1 MSARAEDAARALSRE
16 QPTTADAAVPA
27 PANNGSADAEG
38 VEIPAPEPSG
48 NKNLLAAS
56 AYTMDAPAST
66 RAATVENTGQQPHRH
81 HMALRSQVSVGGGR
95 SSDNNKDTNKANT
108 TALSRQSSAARDTSP
123 SAAEGAT
130 PPTTTPTPP
139 DAAGDAVP
147 TPVHPGDEP
156 PRSLAHEASPR
167 AGEQFLRQVG
177 TLLLKSLSGSARAPF
192 KGAGHAPMDTS
203 LTSSPRGSERQ
214 EQRPSP
220 DNTSEMSQDP
230 ATAGSGYFC
239 DQDEMLHIRPEDF
252 KHMVRAG
259 ATAPPARGVYE
270 RPQGDSPLSRASE
283 EGPPPNGRVGPD
295 ISQDATMDDFHYAH
309 VLIVEE
315 DEDPAPVLLKAE
327 TDRPLVDSVYLAERS
342 GSQRRFTRVRTM
354 GCDGGWIDSR
364 YLLPREEYER
374 QKYERQRAEYER
386 QRRG

>member
-95 SSDNNKDTNKANT
+95 SSDNNKDTNEANT

-123 SAAEGAT
+123 SAAESAA

-139 DAAGDAVP
+139 DAVGDAVP

-220 DNTSEMSQDP
+220 ANTSEMSHP
-230 ATAGSGYFC
+230 RIS
-239 DQDEMLHIRPEDF
+239 
-252 KHMVRAG
+252 
-259 ATAPPARGVYE
+259 PP
-270 RPQGDSPLSRASE
+270 S
-283 EGPPPNGRVGPD
+283 
-295 ISQDATMDDFHYAH
+295 
-309 VLIVEE
+309 
-315 DEDPAPVLLKAE
+315 
-327 TDRPLVDSVYLAERS
+327 
-342 GSQRRFTRVRTM
+342 
-354 GCDGGWIDSR
+354 
-364 YLLPREEYER
+364 
-374 QKYERQRAEYER
+374 
-386 QRRG
+386 